1 LPNISDFNGV
11 PLSSISS
18 VDGIAKAS
26 IGGINGVDF
35 GVVYDLNVFLVAGQS
50 NSVGRNAY
58 ASGPVYL
65 QSGIVPDVNNYNG
78 QNTIYDLNS
87 GIFTGRDGVGNGNFA
102 FNHVAMYQI
111 AQELN
116 DIVSVSVCVGDTIL
130 YASNYG
136 NGSYNADY
144 DSIPTGSRR
153 LLEELEI
160 KYSTF
165 ENWATSKN
173 LTFKVRG
180 LIWHQGESDGLVGGL
195 AASTYGTN
203 WAALVAKVRSFTGEA
218 QLPIF
223 YGTIPAASLDYDVTI
238 RNAMLNYA
246 AGDAN
251 AYCRDNDDLTMFDS
265 VHFDSASSEVFGDWV
280 YTTWLAQN

>member
-1 LPNISDFNGV
+1 MPNISDLNGV

-50 NSVGRNAY
+50 NSSGRISY
-58 ASGPVYL
+58 AGGPVYL
-65 QSGIVPDVNNYNG
+65 QDGIVDGVSNYNG
-78 QNTIYDLNS
+78 QNTIYNLDQGS
-87 GIFTGRDGVGNGNFA
+87 FTGRDITANGDFA
-102 FNHVAMYQI
+102 FNHVAMYKA
-111 AQELN
+111 AQDIN
-116 DIVSVSVCVGDTIL
+116 DVVAVTNTEGGTIL
-130 YASNYG
+130 YASADG
-136 NGSYNADY
+136 NGSWNADY
-144 DSIPTGSRR
+144 DAIPTGSRR
-153 LLEELEI
+153 LLQELEI
-160 KYSTF
+160 KYKLF
-165 ENWATSKN
+165 ANWAESKS

-180 LIWHQGESDGLVGGL
+180 LIWHQGENDAIVP
-195 AASTYGTN
+195 AAIPVYGTN
-203 WAALVAKVRSFTGEA
+203 LAALIAKVRSFTGDA

-223 YGTIPAASLDYDVTI
+223 YGTVPASSSAYDVDI

-251 AYCRDNDDLTMFDS
+251 AYCRDNDDLTLFDGL
-265 VHFDSASSEVFGDWV
+265 HFDASANETFGDWV